1 MMSASFS
8 LSGKCSFNNA
18 LLKLFCKSEIVDFEQ
33 CFNVFESF
41 NVFAVFF
48 SYDYLLFCI
57 RKRSFLKREIK
68 ITTINR
74 TLG

>member
-33 CFNVFESF
+33 CFNVF
-41 NVFAVFF
+41 AVFF